1 MQLEIDRRG
10 FLTRSAATVLGTVSG
25 VGIHNTPLLARAK
38 AAQGL
43 GIRAVE
49 PFVFRIG
56 GRANIVCARVETEE
70 GIHGWGEGT
79 SPPNVGPVVAQI
91 ESFRDMLIGESAWN
105 TEQLWRR
112 MYIREENT
120 LGGTLYAAISAI
132 DIALW
137 DIIGKKL
144 RVPVYRLLGGKV
156 HERLRIFSPSST
168 FETFW

>member
-56 GRANIVCARVETEE
+56 GRANIVCARVETEVAPSIC
-70 GIHGWGEGT
+70 GISHAGVPT
-79 SPPNVGPVVAQI
+79 IPP
-91 ESFRDMLIGESAWN
+91 
-105 TEQLWRR
+105 
-112 MYIREENT
+112 
-120 LGGTLYAAISAI
+120 
-132 DIALW
+132 
-137 DIIGKKL
+137 
-144 RVPVYRLLGGKV
+144 
-156 HERLRIFSPSST
+156 
-168 FETFW
+168 